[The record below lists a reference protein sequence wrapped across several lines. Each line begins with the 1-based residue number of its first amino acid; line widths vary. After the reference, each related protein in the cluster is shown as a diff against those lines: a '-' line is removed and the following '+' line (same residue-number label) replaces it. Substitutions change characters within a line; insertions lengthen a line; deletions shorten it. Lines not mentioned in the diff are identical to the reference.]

1 MLNILSLTVAII
13 VTIILTVG
21 VSLVWIT
28 HNDIYALLAIPALVY
43 GFSLVIYK
51 EREYKK
57 RIKENNQW

>member
-21 VSLVWIT
+21 ASLVWIT
-28 HNDIYALLAIPALVY
+28 HNDIYALLAMPALVY

-57 RIKENNQW
+57 RIKENN

>member
-21 VSLVWIT
+21 ASLVWIT
-28 HNDIYALLAIPALVY
+28 HNDIYTLLTIPALVY

-57 RIKENNQW
+57 RIKENN

>member
-57 RIKENNQW
+57 RIKENN